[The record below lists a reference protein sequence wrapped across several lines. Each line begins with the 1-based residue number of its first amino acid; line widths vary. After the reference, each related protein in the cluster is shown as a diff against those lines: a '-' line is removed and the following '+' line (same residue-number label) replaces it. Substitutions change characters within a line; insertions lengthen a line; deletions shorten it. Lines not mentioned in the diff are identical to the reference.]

1 MTEISDLEFH
11 QLLANETSKIIAKEF
26 NIHQEPA
33 FALFKK
39 SAVYKSL
46 MNSTDEYDRIMPIDL
61 FDLWKNER
69 LTGFSVSSDDIKYD
83 YLKTK
88 KCMCI

>member
-1 MTEISDLEFH
+1 
-11 QLLANETSKIIAKEF
+11 
-26 NIHQEPA
+26 
-33 FALFKK
+33 
-39 SAVYKSL
+39 

-88 KCMCI
+88 NACAFRIAHVFLTWRLVYCQIY